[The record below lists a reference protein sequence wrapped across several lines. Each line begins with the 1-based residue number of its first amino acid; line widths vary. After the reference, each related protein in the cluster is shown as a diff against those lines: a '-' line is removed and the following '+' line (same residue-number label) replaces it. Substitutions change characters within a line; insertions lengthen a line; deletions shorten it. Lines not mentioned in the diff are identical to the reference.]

1 LNMQADLPQDRP
13 MMSGSNAAGKVR
25 RRLEI

>member
-1 LNMQADLPQDRP
+1 MQADLPQDRP